1 VHLGAAGWEITDGEC
16 VILLD
21 PYLSRLRITGQ
32 FGTYTTPSLPGDT
45 RRIFGP
51 EDDLVGDEAA
61 VDAHIT
67 RADFILHS
75 QKECDNHR
83 PGLAHGSGPSPRL
96 SQAHPACNSGVD
108 LFWEAL

>member
-1 VHLGAAGWEITDGEC
+1 MPGRKLRQRGSNKLHLMHLGAAGWEITDGER

-51 EDDLVGDEAA
+51 EDDLVG
-61 VDAHIT
+61 T
-67 RADFILHS
+67 R
-75 QKECDNHR
+75 
-83 PGLAHGSGPSPRL
+83 PPSTRTSRGRTSSCTRTRTL
-96 SQAHPACNSGVD
+96 TTR
-108 LFWEAL
+108 